1 MQRIS
6 SGTFLVVCAIAL
18 VGCGSNGASA
28 PTTTAPVT
36 APALVPTES
45 DVTVAGSS
53 GDAAAGDEPAVVEH
67 ALGAVDVVADPARV
81 VALDRSLIDAALAL
95 ELPLAGYTTYNE
107 PNGGLPDYFGDAL
120 AYAAGATW
128 VGDLLDPNIE
138 AIAALD
144 PDLILM
150 TAVRHE
156 DLYDEFSAIAPTV
169 ATESAGGGWK
179 DNIRLIA
186 AATGRTQLGDQVLAD
201 YEQRAA
207 EVGAAVNAVA
217 DEPTISVVRFADAIR
232 LYQPVSFSGVVL
244 EDAGLARPESQQD
257 RDDFIAIISEEELG
271 LADADVL
278 IYTIAAHDAVE
289 KMAGEVQERPL
300 WQSLSAVQTGNAH
313 PVLDDSWM
321 SGVGVF
327 GAHLI
332 LDDLETIFGVG

>member
-1 MQRIS
+1 MA
-6 SGTFLVVCAIAL
+6 TTLVAAT
-18 VGCGSNGASA
+18 S
-28 PTTTAPVT
+28 
-36 APALVPTES
+36 PA
-45 DVTVAGSS
+45 
-53 GDAAAGDEPAVVEH
+53 EPAVVEH
-67 ALGAVDVVADPARV
+67 APARSRWSTTRCV
-81 VALDRSLIDAALAL
+81 VALDRSLIDAAHSHCSSRW
-95 ELPLAGYTTYNE
+95 PVTRPTTTRTGRS
-107 PNGGLPDYFGDAL
+107 PSTSAMHSRSPTVPHGSAICSTPTSGDRRF
-120 AYAAGATW
+120 
-128 VGDLLDPNIE
+128 
-138 AIAALD
+138 D

-186 AATGRTQLGDQVLAD
+186 AATGRTELGEQVLAD
-201 YEQRAA
+201 YEARAA
-207 EVGAAVNAVA
+207 EVGAAVNAAA
-217 DEPTISVVRFADAIR
+217 DDPTISVVRFADAIR

-244 EDAGLARPESQQD
+244 EDAGLSRPESQQD

-327 GAHLI
+327 GARLI